1 MANQVEVDVYQG
13 IEASVNAYYF
23 SDSNSSILVDCLRNS
38 TEAKS
43 LADFIQNKNKP
54 LTHILITH
62 GHPDHYLGMQVLL
75 TAFPDVRI
83 VVASA
88 AIKEDIIQFSNWMQE
103 VGWLA
108 NEPLMQPKSENN
120 EDGFDYDKHIT
131 VLDSPSLS
139 LSNGAKLDLKADYA
153 AAECEHLTTI
163 YSSDLNSFFPGDFCY
178 HNVHP
183 WLAIDKNYIENW
195 KKQLNQFTNQF
206 TGTNT
211 IVYPGHGGV
220 SDVTLFE
227 KVKQY
232 IETFEV
238 TVASSTTRT
247 EAMRT
252 MITLYPTYTQ
262 ADFLLLYSVNAF
274 IPE

>member
-13 IEASVNAYYF
+13 IEATVNAYLF
-23 SDSNSSILVDCLRNS
+23 SDTKSAILVDCLRNS

-43 LADFIQNKNKP
+43 LTEFIQNKNKT
-54 LTHILITH
+54 LSHILITH

-75 TAFPDVRI
+75 TAFPAARI

-88 AIKEDIIQFSNWMQE
+88 AIKQDIIQFSNWMQE

-131 VLDSPSLS
+131 VLEATSLS
-139 LSNGAKLDLKADYA
+139 LSNGAKLELKSDYA

-163 YSSDLNSFFPGDFCY
+163 YSSDLNAFFPGDFCY

-195 KKQLNQFTNQF
+195 KKQLDQFTNQF
-206 TGTNT
+206 AGTKT

-220 SDVTLFE
+220 ANVTLFE

-232 IETFEV
+232 IETFEA
-238 TVASSTTRT
+238 TVATRTTRT
-247 EAMRT
+247 EAMREMT
-252 MITLYPTYTQ
+252 AQYPTYTQ
-262 ADFLLLYSVNAF
+262 ADFLLVYSVNAF
-274 IPE
+274 ITE